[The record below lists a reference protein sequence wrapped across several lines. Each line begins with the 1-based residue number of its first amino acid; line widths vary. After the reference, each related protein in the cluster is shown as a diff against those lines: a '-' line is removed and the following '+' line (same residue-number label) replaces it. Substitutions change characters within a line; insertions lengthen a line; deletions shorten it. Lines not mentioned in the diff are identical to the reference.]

1 VRWRASDGI
10 HPFSSTFGEY
20 VVGNDFVFGERLVR
34 VPDHYLLR
42 NLTGLIFP
50 GKYGEIQ
57 LFTSL
62 SVGHGKGLQV
72 YQEELLWGGGIRIA
86 FF

>member
-1 VRWRASDGI
+1 
-10 HPFSSTFGEY
+10 
-20 VVGNDFVFGERLVR
+20 VFGERLVR